1 MKKEALLLLA
11 LCGLLL
17 AQWGKVPEHWGDFQ
31 MGLVNNGRTHWDQ
44 PMKDAL
50 SVEENGKR
58 PYQLDRQY
66 IYIADTNDIKS
77 YWGKDNGSDG
87 NWSKQEFFLNRDV
100 NPAIVI
106 YMLQGGGDS
115 WWTIKENCG
124 NKAFMK
130 KYFETIKLIVD
141 STIGTNPIYVMEPDV
156 WGYVLQSAREGDWS
170 KPVFDSVTNNYY
182 KTNKFEELK
191 DNHLEV
197 ECHINDLGLDWL
209 EEFDNKL
216 SNLPGAIIKTIKYH
230 DPDAYAGILMAYW
243 AWKPEYEPSI
253 GELTKVGLFQNEQ
266 GYIDITAEQC
276 AKFCKTLLDATPY
289 RGDFIGVEK
298 NGTDQGYWDEKDDT
312 PDKYDSYAE
321 YLDWD
326 TDDMR
331 QWLELSKTIGQ
342 TVDLPLIGWQIAVGH
357 RGLPNTLNSYRDS
370 FFPHFFDYF
379 QEFLDA
385 GFIGMLAGAAN
396 QDRGTIPVL
405 KGKTYTNTSF
415 AETTAGDDG
424 WFYGRLKTFNEQRPY
439 LNKTDIVTTTTVS
452 SVTSLQVAQKRNLL
466 HIESAE
472 KGIVTLFSMSGRAI
486 KSKTMI
492 AGETGTV
499 STSGLS
505 QGVYLLSFE
514 GVQST
519 LTQRVLIQ

>member
-1 MKKEALLLLA
+1 MAAMVCLIW
-11 LCGLLL
+11 
-17 AQWGKVPEHWGDFQ
+17 AQWGKVPENWGDFQ
-31 MGLVNNGRTHWDQ
+31 IGLVNNGRTHWDQ

-50 SVEENGKR
+50 SVEENGRR

-66 IYIADTNDIKS
+66 IYIADTNDVKS

-87 NWSKQEFFLNRDV
+87 NWSKQAFFLDRKV

-124 NKAFMK
+124 NKDFMK

-191 DNHLEV
+191 DNHLDV

-230 DPDAYAGILMAYW
+230 DPDAFAGILMAYW

-253 GELTKVGLFQNEQ
+253 GKLTKVGLFQNEQ

-276 AKFCKTLLDATPY
+276 ATFCKALLDATPY

-298 NGTDQGYWDEKDDT
+298 NGTDQGYWDEKDNT
-312 PDKYDSYAE
+312 PDVYDSYAE

-331 QWLELSKTIGQ
+331 QWLALSKTIGQ

-415 AETTAGDDG
+415 AEVTAGDDG
-424 WFYGRLKTFNEQRPY
+424 WFYGQLKTFNEKRPY
-439 LNKTDIVTTTTVS
+439 LGKTNSINGQQVIQHRALSIIHEKNKLSVLTPRAGSVS
-452 SVTSLQVAQKRNLL
+452 LLSV
-466 HIESAE
+466 
-472 KGIVTLFSMSGRAI
+472 SGRI
-486 KSKTMI
+486 IEHKRVEKLQPV
-492 AGETGTV
+492 EF
-499 STSGLS
+499 STHMLS
-505 QGVYLLSFE
+505 RGIYLLSYSV
-514 GVQST
+514 GTHSQIT
-519 LTQRVLIQ
+519 RVLLR